1 MSDSAKGRFK
11 AGQGTKRVKVGWRFC
26 FGKGGLGN
34 IPLLDEIY
42 EERQDTKE
50 VALEGKQPSGQVQ
63 KPGAEAG
70 WVCLRKSQEARV
82 SEAHRAGVSD
92 VRTEGNDG

>member
-50 VALEGKQPSGQVQ
+50 VALEGNSLLGKCKSQEQRL
-63 KPGAEAG
+63 AG
-70 WVCLRKSQEARV
+70 WV
-82 SEAHRAGVSD
+82 
-92 VRTEGNDG
+92 